1 MPGSS
6 PARVT
11 AAAELTESVCIVNVG
26 IGIVEGSNVSN
37 MLTNSKAVDN
47 NALRKQLHARL
58 VEDILKQSLAT
69 K

>member
-26 IGIVEGSNVSN
+26 IGIVEGSNLSN
-37 MLTNSKAVDN
+37 MLTNS
-47 NALRKQLHARL
+47 
-58 VEDILKQSLAT
+58 
-69 K
+69 